1 MQRPD
6 RKLSALGLVRV
17 LVHTTID
24 QFYSIKLHKD
34 MKNLFIGVDFSKEKV
49 DVAIIFAAKS
59 PNSVS
64 VYPKTVIRFLA

>member
-1 MQRPD
+1 
-6 RKLSALGLVRV
+6 
-17 LVHTTID
+17 
-24 QFYSIKLHKD
+24 